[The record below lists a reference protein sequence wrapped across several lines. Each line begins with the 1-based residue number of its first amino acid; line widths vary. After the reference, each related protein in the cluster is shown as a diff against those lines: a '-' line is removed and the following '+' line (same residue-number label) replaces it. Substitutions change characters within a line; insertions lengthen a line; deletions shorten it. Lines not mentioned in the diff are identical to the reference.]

1 MLRFV
6 RRIGIVFL
14 CAVCPKYALYYHP
27 PPYMEESQQIHDFHL
42 NPITDGK
49 EILSVLT
56 DSQREGGTVGI
67 NAPLLG
73 RLTCITSVQSI
84 IFDDVV
90 WIILN
95 PYDMS
100 GYMLNVVKLRLDD
113 ISSVIPFASK
123 LENPFI
129 KLSDPGA
136 PMPGIDPLLER

>member
-1 MLRFV
+1 
-6 RRIGIVFL
+6 
-14 CAVCPKYALYYHP
+14 
-27 PPYMEESQQIHDFHL
+27 MEESQQIHDFHL
-42 NPITDGK
+42 KPITDGK

-73 RLTCITSVQSI
+73 RLTCITSVKSI

-100 GYMLNVVKLRLDD
+100 GYMLNVAKLRLDD

-136 PMPGIDPLLER
+136 AMQGIDPLLKR